1 MLSRLSNKNSLK
13 SSMKK
18 VDNIFASYVIQDF
31 TDDLIKYA
39 SAAISADAHSSA
51 FSGIIL
57 NEDQQA
63 LADMVV
69 NTINPDDIRMVE
81 YISGTVVLSQQ
92 AETLFLPSFM

>member
-1 MLSRLSNKNSLK
+1 
-13 SSMKK
+13 MKK

-51 FSGIIL
+51 FSGITL

-69 NTINPDDIRMVE
+69 NTINPDDIRKVE
-81 YISGTVVLSQQ
+81 YISGIVVLSQQ
-92 AETLFLPSFM
+92 AEALFLPSFM